1 MADPV
6 RAVASDAEPT
16 ARIHTCVRCERIA
29 DSARKG
35 GWSVPPVQPARS
47 WVRSGVTYWGALCG
61 ECEDVERQSRL
72 AASVG
77 MTRMASKAGAG
88 R

>member
-1 MADPV
+1 MADPA
-6 RAVASDAEPT
+6 RAVVADASPS
-16 ARIHTCVRCERIA
+16 ARVRTCLRCERIA
-29 DSARKG
+29 DAARKG

-47 WVRSGVTYWGALCG
+47 WVRFGVTYWGALCG
-61 ECEDVERQSRL
+61 ECEDVERKSRL

-77 MTRMASKAGAG
+77 MNRMASKAGAG